1 MIGGA
6 DQDARAAVR
15 TSKFLQ
21 PCDHGASDTPVA
33 RSFGDDQ
40 RGNLSHRSFGVQ
52 DVVYVRNAQSNKR
65 ILLFCHH
72 KCMVSAS
79 GELLEAP
86 RYRMLGCR
94 VTQLSQQAANGSGI
108 GHDRCAQNHSLVISR
123 PARKQQSEIM
133 QFDLP
138 KELMVSVSGVRGRV
152 AEALTPEIVARFT
165 AAYGSYLRS
174 QRGRRPQVIV
184 GRDSRTSGPMFVR
197 AVVSALQSVGCD
209 VREVGI
215 APTPTCLYAIR
226 HFKADGA
233 IVVTASHNPVEWNA
247 LKFASWEGM
256 FLDAEQAPRMR
267 EFLPEE
273 KIYRA
278 KWDELGTVDVDNDAV
293 SRHLDAVLAIPYL
306 DIAALKRRRFKVA
319 LDCVHGAGAVLLPRL
334 LEALGCEVHLIG
346 GTPDGRFPREP
357 EPVAAN
363 LGDLERLVREVGA
376 DIGLA
381 TDPDADRLSLVSNEG
396 RAIGEDFTLAFASQL
411 VLRHRKGPV
420 VTNLSTSRVLE
431 DVAAQAGVPLV
442 RAAVGE
448 INVARRMEA
457 ENAVIGGEGNGGV
470 ILPDVHLT
478 RDSAVATSLVLQ
490 LLLESDK
497 SVAQLVKEQ
506 TPYVIVKDK
515 LPRDAGSL
523 EDAFAR
529 LESRLNAPE
538 ADRQDGL
545 RLSWP
550 EERRWL
556 HLRASGTEPILRII
570 AEAPDEQGARELVG
584 MARTALGVS

>member
-1 MIGGA
+1 
-6 DQDARAAVR
+6 
-15 TSKFLQ
+15 
-21 PCDHGASDTPVA
+21 
-33 RSFGDDQ
+33 
-40 RGNLSHRSFGVQ
+40 
-52 DVVYVRNAQSNKR
+52 
-65 ILLFCHH
+65 
-72 KCMVSAS
+72 
-79 GELLEAP
+79 
-86 RYRMLGCR
+86 
-94 VTQLSQQAANGSGI
+94 
-108 GHDRCAQNHSLVISR
+108 
-123 PARKQQSEIM
+123 
-133 QFDLP
+133 
-138 KELMVSVSGVRGRV
+138 MVSVSGVRGRV

-165 AAYGSYLRS
+165 AAYGSYLRAE
-174 QRGRRPQVIV
+174 RNHRPQVIV

-226 HFKADGA
+226 HYQADGA

-273 KIYRA
+273 KIHRA
-278 KWDELGTVDVDNDAV
+278 RWDELGVVDVDNDAV
-293 SRHLDAVLAIPYL
+293 TRHLNAVLAIPYL
-306 DIAALKRRRFKVA
+306 DVPALQRRRFTVA
-319 LDCVHGAGAVLLPRL
+319 LDCVHGAGSVLLPPL
-334 LEALGCEVHLIG
+334 LQALGCTVHVIG
-346 GTPDGRFPREP
+346 GSPDGYFPREP

-363 LGDLERLVREVGA
+363 LGELEHLVRETNA
-376 DIGLA
+376 DIGFA
-381 TDPDADRLSLVSNEG
+381 TDPDADRLSLVSNTG
-396 RAIGEDFTLAFASQL
+396 KAIGEDFTLALASML

-448 INVARRMEA
+448 INVARRMEK
-457 ENAVIGGEGNGGV
+457 EGAVVGGEGNGGV

-490 LLLESDK
+490 LLLESNK
-497 SVAQLVKEQ
+497 SVAQLVDEQ
-506 TPYVIVKDK
+506 EAYVIVKDK
-515 LPRDAGSL
+515 LPRDSGSL
-523 EDAFAR
+523 EDAFGT
-529 LESRLNAPE
+529 LEAKLGAPD

-545 RLSWP
+545 RLAWP
-550 EERRWL
+550 NERRWL

-570 AEAPDEQGARELVG
+570 AEAPDERSARELVAQ
-584 MARTALGVS
+584 ARTALGVQ